1 MEINIPEWIGILKLA
16 ASAVAGF
23 ISSTAI
29 FIWKERKEAKNEAL
43 ANYNDALSIAAQNR
57 DVAQEGLMMLYEV
70 VQKIQA
76 SPRHQDLIEIR
87 KSFQLAA
94 SAIAEPNAK
103 AAQTFYDSLYDHE
116 GTMSLHDSRRILKKA
131 RHFLSNNQSANKGML
146 KKLDL
151 VGISLQLQ
159 SITTTT
165 K

>member
-1 MEINIPEWIGILKLA
+1 MESNLPEWIGILKLA

-23 ISSTAI
+23 ISSAAI
-29 FIWKERKEAKNEAL
+29 FIWKERKEAKREAL

-57 DVAQEGLMMLYEV
+57 DVAQEGLMMLYEI

-76 SPRHQDLIEIR
+76 SPARQELIEIR
-87 KSFQLAA
+87 NTFQLAA
-94 SAIAEPNAK
+94 SSIAEPNAK
-103 AAQTFYDSLYDHE
+103 AAQEFYDSIYDHD
-116 GTMSLHDSRRILKKA
+116 GPMSLSESRLILKKA

-151 VGISLQLQ
+151 VGTSLQLQ
-159 SITTTT
+159 SASQTN